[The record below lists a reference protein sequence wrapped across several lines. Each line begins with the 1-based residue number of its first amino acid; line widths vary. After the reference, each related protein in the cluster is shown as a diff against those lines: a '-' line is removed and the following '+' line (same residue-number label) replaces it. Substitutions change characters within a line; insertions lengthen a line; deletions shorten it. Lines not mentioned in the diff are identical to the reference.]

1 MRGHWFAL
9 QVNQW
14 FFTKRKQKKNWV
26 SGGLC
31 SYTPEL
37 DRFWLYFLQN
47 SKWGAIVDLKE
58 KREEDL
64 RSVPVTS
71 RYFISL
77 RVFLHFN
84 VQQPINFIVSEVLC
98 VLDTLLK
105 RTVCLHDISKYVYVL
120 IFRFRVRT
128 FAVSKPPTILC
139 LLIFFVCLFALH
151 EGKSYVFF
159 RGNLG
164 SYTVPFTQNEISGVV
179 ATLQGALF

>member
-1 MRGHWFAL
+1 MKSQQNRIELVTRPVLHSRVRSLLAL
-9 QVNQW
+9 LLAKLKV
-14 FFTKRKQKKNWV
+14 
-26 SGGLC
+26 GCLC
-31 SYTPEL
+31 
-37 DRFWLYFLQN
+37 RFERE
-47 SKWGAIVDLKE
+47 E
-58 KREEDL
+58 KEDL

-164 SYTVPFTQNEISGVV
+164 SYTVPFTRNEISGV
-179 ATLQGALF
+179 ATTLHGALF